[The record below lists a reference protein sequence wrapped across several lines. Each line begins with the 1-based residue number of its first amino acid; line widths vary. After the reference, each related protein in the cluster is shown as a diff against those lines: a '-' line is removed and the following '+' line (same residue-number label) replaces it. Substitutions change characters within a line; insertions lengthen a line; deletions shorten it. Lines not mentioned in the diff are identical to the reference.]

1 MTRKKSTLVVPSVLI
16 AFVGVLL
23 AGWKSSNHGICSSGQ
38 ELPGQ
43 QSICA
48 VSETIY
54 YIGIVLIVVG
64 VVSLIVAL
72 VSHREA
78 TNQTSIPVSAPRGG
92 LHIQLSKVGQFGGTG
107 QSWRKSGHQRRR
119 VTSKGHFGGR
129 RTSKHDSCHEEMK
142 G

>member
-78 TNQTSIPVSAPRGG
+78 TNQTSIPVSAPPGWVAHPTKQG
-92 LHIQLSKVGQFGGTG
+92 WTVWWDGTKLA
-107 QSWRKSGHQRRR
+107 QERPPTETR
-119 VTSKGHFGGR
+119 
-129 RTSKHDSCHEEMK
+129 DE
-142 G
+142 